1 MDPYL
6 PPPPQMPKPVIISQV
21 LQRYRLTSHIT
32 GKNSEKEKELK
43 EHIKK
48 EKEYKKALEE
58 YDKNLKK
65 YNDKYM
71 GKRLSPFFSVTLSR
85 AKSDVGKSALTM
97 LYTPTKK
104 LTKSLTESKKEKI
117 LEKFE
122 KGSYGK
128 SNRVR
133 AKEQQDFMNY
143 WLQSGGTGK
152 LDDLKLNLALEANK
166 FNKYA
171 KLSPSGKSPR
181 QKYIGCNLN
190 ELDPITQDKL
200 ENLPLKK

>member
-65 YNDKYM
+65 YNDEHLGQK
-71 GKRLSPFFSVTLSR
+71 LSR
-85 AKSDVGKSALTM
+85 AKSVVGKSALTM
-97 LYTPTKK
+97 LYTPNKK
-104 LTKSLTESKKEKI
+104 
-117 LEKFE
+117 
-122 KGSYGK
+122 
-128 SNRVR
+128 
-133 AKEQQDFMNY
+133 
-143 WLQSGGTGK
+143 
-152 LDDLKLNLALEANK
+152 
-166 FNKYA
+166 
-171 KLSPSGKSPR
+171 
-181 QKYIGCNLN
+181 N
-190 ELDPITQDKL
+190 E
-200 ENLPLKK
+200 